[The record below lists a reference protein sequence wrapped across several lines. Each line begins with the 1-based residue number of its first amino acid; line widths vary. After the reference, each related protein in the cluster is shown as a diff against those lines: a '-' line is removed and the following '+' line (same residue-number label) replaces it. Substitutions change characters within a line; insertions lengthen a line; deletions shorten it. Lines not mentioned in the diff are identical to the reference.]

1 MAPLGLGELKY
12 YFDKE
17 TDHVEPHFFARI
29 AILIAAPA
37 EIYADSGQSTRIV
50 DAKQHAYDGSGRYP
64 YRQKSEYV
72 LKELDLMSGD
82 IVVDI
87 GAGDGFWARQMA
99 KSVGAE
105 GVIHASEVEQKK
117 VDDMKEKL
125 ADVPQV
131 KPYLSSLD
139 STNLPENS
147 CDLAFLSKTYHHF
160 NEGGHVDYL
169 RHLRQVVKPT
179 GRLCVIEMNPALGSG
194 RGREHA
200 WPPGLLIQQ
209 AEEAGWILVR
219 CELMTGT
226 NHYIAIF
233 VQKELFGQQ
242 PSRGRCE
249 NERD

>member
-1 MAPLGLGELKY
+1 MLN
-12 YFDKE
+12 
-17 TDHVEPHFFARI
+17 RI
-29 AILIAAPA
+29 SLLVLLMLVAVPAAV
-37 EIYADSGQSTRIV
+37 YADSDQSTRIV
-50 DAKQHAYDGSGRYP
+50 DAKQHSVSGGGRYP

-72 LKELDLMSGD
+72 LKELDLKAGD
-82 IVVDI
+82 VVVDI

-105 GVIHASEVEQKK
+105 GVIHASEVEQGK

-131 KPYLSSLD
+131 KPYLSPLD
-139 STNLPENS
+139 GTDLPENS

-169 RHLRQVVKPT
+169 RHLRKVVKPT
-179 GRLCVIEMNPALGSG
+179 GRLCVIEMNPAFG
-194 RGREHA
+194 RGRSSEHA
-200 WPPGLLIQQ
+200 FSPGLLIQQ
-209 AEEAGWILVR
+209 AEQAGWISVR

-233 VQKELFGQQ
+233 VQKELFL
-242 PSRGRCE
+242 P
-249 NERD
+249 